1 MAMQVIFCCLSVIDS
16 QDEALAKTQPGIRAN
31 ATKSK
36 GLSNFTILPSFV
48 RLNELCKNLVSQAL
62 FMAQL

>member
-1 MAMQVIFCCLSVIDS
+1 MQVIFCCLSSIDS
-16 QDEALAKTQPGIRAN
+16 QEEASAKTQPGIRTN

-48 RLNELCKNLVSQAL
+48 RLNELCKNLL
-62 FMAQL
+62 FQGLIMAQL